1 MNHRLRLVE
10 VGVIIA
16 TLIVIG
22 MNLVANHII
31 VHNQSCIRSCI
42 NSLVLI
48 DSTKQQ
54 WALEQRKQATDI
66 PTVTEFWDQY

>member
-1 MNHRLRLVE
+1 
-10 VGVIIA
+10 
-16 TLIVIG
+16 
-22 MNLVANHII
+22 LVANHII